1 MSGTVRA
8 GVVFGI
14 AGVFAFLGGMIV
26 PIPCLNILVA
36 FGSLIALGW
45 GAGQTAAKT
54 TAAGPGQGTGR
65 GLTAGAIAGTIVLI
79 GSVLVFL
86 LVQYIPG
93 FSTAINQAMQQ
104 ATQQNPELGDVD
116 IGTMLGAGLG
126 IVGFMCGIV
135 NFILMLIGGAIG
147 GMMWKG
153 TSSTA
158 SYVPAGGSSMPN
170 QPYGNPSDSAYSGS
184 ADPGGARIYDP
195 NDPNR
200 QQ

>member
-8 GVVFGI
+8 GIIFGI

-26 PIPCLNILVA
+26 PIPCLNIVVA
-36 FGSLIALGW
+36 LGSLIALGW

-86 LVQYIPG
+86 LVQYIPA
-93 FSTAINQAMQQ
+93 FQAAISQAMQQ
-104 ATQQNPELGDVD
+104 AAEQNPDAGNID
-116 IGTMLGAGLG
+116 IGTILGASLG

-135 NFILMLIGGAIG
+135 NFILMLISGAIG

-153 TSSTA
+153 TPSTA
-158 SYVPAGGSSMPN
+158 NYVPAGGSYTPN
-170 QPYGNPSDSAYSGS
+170 QPYGNPADSSYTGPTDA
-184 ADPGGARIYDP
+184 GGARIYDP